1 LVIIFSN
8 RVLGKHVMSEDEEQ
22 LHLSS
27 DFPTTGYKVAED
39 DSFLD
44 SMGPFFQ
51 RFFILGGP
59 RGAAEKT
66 SRMRPNG

>member
-1 LVIIFSN
+1 M
-8 RVLGKHVMSEDEEQ
+8 MSEDEEQ

-27 DFPTTGYKVAED
+27 DFPTTSYKVAEE

-59 RGAAEKT
+59 RGFRQKKLQ
-66 SRMRPNG
+66 RMDSMNLHRMDML